1 MKKNMGSTDKIIR
14 IILAVGLG
22 VLYFTHVV
30 TGGVGIALLVVAAIF
45 LITSF
50 ISFCPLYSI
59 FGLTSKKNNN
69 NGTTRN

>member
-14 IILAVGLG
+14 VILAVAIGL
-22 VLYFTHVV
+22 LYFTHII
-30 TGGVGIALLVVAAIF
+30 TGAIGIVMLVVAVIF
-45 LITSF
+45 LVTSF

-69 NGTTRN
+69 GTA